1 MAISRRQVLIGGAVG
16 GGLLAA
22 SFVLPHDYP
31 LPTEPAAGEVPFGAW
46 LRIDHSGTV
55 TVSVPQLE
63 MGQGVLTQIAQIV
76 AVELGADWRQVAVE
90 MAPISA
96 DWANVPL
103 AAAWAPLWMPLTA
116 EIAGGE
122 DSWLVQRW
130 AQERRFMATGDGL
143 SIPAYEGAAR
153 SAAAGA
159 RAVLAMAAARR
170 WDVAWEQCVVAGGLV
185 QLGAKQL
192 GFGALVDEA
201 AKLTPPEPPV
211 LRAQAAFEHPA
222 ALPAGAALAFPR
234 LDLPAKVDGSW
245 QFAGDIR
252 LPDMVYAAI
261 RHAPRGQ
268 DYSLG
273 AHNDAKAKGISGFLR
288 TVSGSNWLAA
298 VATDWWAAERALSA
312 IAPHFVVHY
321 PVESAGIEA
330 ALDKAVK
337 GARAYRIV
345 EKGDPDGI
353 LGEKPQFS
361 ARYDIAPALHGTLET
376 ASATARLRDGRME
389 IWAATQAPERLRQL
403 VARGVNI
410 APHKVILYPM
420 AAGGSFDARF
430 DFRCAVEAAQI
441 AQEIKKPVQLVW
453 SRWQE
458 NLAGMHRAPVATQV
472 SARVNTAGGLAA
484 WRAKVAMPATAREF
498 GRRLF
503 AGQAPAKGTRIQ
515 DSKDVMAMA
524 GAVPPY
530 TIDHVAVD
538 HAPARIVLPTGR
550 MRGNSHGLHPFA
562 TECFVDEIASAL
574 KHEPLSFRMAMLEGD
589 PRLAACLQKVSAL
602 AGWNGG
608 QDNSGN
614 GLACHRM
621 GTVISGGC
629 IAAIA
634 TARRSE
640 QGVKVDRIY
649 AVADIGRI
657 INADIA
663 RQQIEGGLI
672 FGIGLAVG
680 SSTSFRQGL
689 PLASTL
695 GQLGLPVL
703 ADCPEV
709 EVELVASEADPF
721 DAGELGVAVAAPAI
735 ANALFSATGLRFR
748 RLPLS
753 SDE

>member
-1 MAISRRQVLIGGAVG
+1 
-16 GGLLAA
+16 
-22 SFVLPHDYP
+22 
-31 LPTEPAAGEVPFGAW
+31 
-46 LRIDHSGTV
+46 
-55 TVSVPQLE
+55 
-63 MGQGVLTQIAQIV
+63 
-76 AVELGADWRQVAVE
+76 
-90 MAPISA
+90 
-96 DWANVPL
+96 
-103 AAAWAPLWMPLTA
+103 
-116 EIAGGE
+116 
-122 DSWLVQRW
+122 
-130 AQERRFMATGDGL
+130 
-143 SIPAYEGAAR
+143 
-153 SAAAGA
+153 
-159 RAVLAMAAARR
+159 
-170 WDVAWEQCVVAGGLV
+170 
-185 QLGAKQL
+185 
-192 GFGALVDEA
+192 
-201 AKLTPPEPPV
+201 
-211 LRAQAAFEHPA
+211 
-222 ALPAGAALAFPR
+222 
-234 LDLPAKVDGSW
+234 
-245 QFAGDIR
+245 
-252 LPDMVYAAI
+252 
-261 RHAPRGQ
+261 
-268 DYSLG
+268 
-273 AHNDAKAKGISGFLR
+273 
-288 TVSGSNWLAA
+288 
-298 VATDWWAAERALSA
+298 
-312 IAPHFVVHY
+312 
-321 PVESAGIEA
+321 
-330 ALDKAVK
+330 
-337 GARAYRIV
+337 
-345 EKGDPDGI
+345 
-353 LGEKPQFS
+353 
-361 ARYDIAPALHGTLET
+361 
-376 ASATARLRDGRME
+376 
-389 IWAATQAPERLRQL
+389 
-403 VARGVNI
+403 
-410 APHKVILYPM
+410 
-420 AAGGSFDARF
+420 
-430 DFRCAVEAAQI
+430 
-441 AQEIKKPVQLVW
+441 
-453 SRWQE
+453 
-458 NLAGMHRAPVATQV
+458 
-472 SARVNTAGGLAA
+472 
-484 WRAKVAMPATAREF
+484 
-498 GRRLF
+498 
-503 AGQAPAKGTRIQ
+503 
-515 DSKDVMAMA
+515 MAMA